1 MNNKK
6 QPHSK
11 HPSPKGEFDA
21 NFENLELKQM
31 WDLSKTASYD
41 SVVNS
46 DEIEDALYKVHQK
59 IGRGENPKT
68 LKALPE
74 LFWIKGRYLVAAIA
88 LIVLAVS
95 FFFIPKT
102 ISVPYGEMATIEL
115 PDGSSVEL
123 NSGTWIRYDR
133 FFGMTH
139 RDITLNGEAFFDVQ
153 ADETPFIVTAN
164 GTVTEV
170 TGTRFNIRSW
180 QDDLHN
186 QTTVTVS
193 EGGVNFYPIEFS
205 DLRVRLTP
213 GNISQWNSTLKAPAQ
228 PGSTTLSDVAAWRE
242 NRLVF
247 KEQPLSTILNELER
261 RFDTEINLEIPGAEM
276 ETLTAYY
283 TNPAGVHAVLED
295 ISLVKGFRYSE
306 TSNGYR
312 IFK

>member
-6 QPHSK
+6 QPHSRHSSHK
-11 HPSPKGEFDA
+11 DEFDT
-21 NFENLELKQM
+21 NFENPELKQM
-31 WDLSKTASYD
+31 WDLSKTASYN
-41 SVVNS
+41 SVVNGE
-46 DEIEDALYKVHQK
+46 EIEDALFKVHHK

-68 LKALPE
+68 SKPLSE
-74 LFWIKGRYLVAAIA
+74 SIWIKGRYLVAAIA
-88 LIVLAVS
+88 LIVLAFS

-102 ISVPYGEMATIEL
+102 ITVPYGEMAMIEL

-123 NSGTWIRYDR
+123 NSGTRIRYDR
-133 FFGMTH
+133 FFGMTN
-139 RDITLNGEAFFDVQ
+139 REITLNGEAFFDVQ
-153 ADETPFIVTAN
+153 PNETPFKVTAN

-205 DLRVRLTP
+205 NLSVRLTSA
-213 GNISQWNSTLKAPAQ
+213 NISLWNSTLEAPAQ
-228 PGSTTLSDVAAWRE
+228 PGSITLSDVAAWRE